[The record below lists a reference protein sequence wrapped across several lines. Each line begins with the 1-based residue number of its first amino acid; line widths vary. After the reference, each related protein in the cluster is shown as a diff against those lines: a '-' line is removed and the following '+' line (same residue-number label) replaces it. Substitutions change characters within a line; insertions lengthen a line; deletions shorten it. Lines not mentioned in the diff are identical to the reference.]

1 MYSTV
6 IHNNQK
12 NPFHMR
18 ISFIHM
24 QILVCIRV
32 NKTNVHMKD
41 FTLGLALKQKQ
52 KATDQSLM
60 LLVLVEWIEFNI
72 VLQE

>member
-1 MYSTV
+1 
-6 IHNNQK
+6 
-12 NPFHMR
+12 MR

-41 FTLGLALKQKQ
+41 FTLGLALKQRQ
-52 KATDQSLM
+52 KATEKSLI
-60 LLVLVEWIEFNI
+60 LIILVEWIEFNI